1 MIHALAC
8 RRPMRQ
14 RLAPL
19 FVIGSAV
26 GLFEARPTFASQALE
41 FQSGFMHQGGAA
53 GVLALEALTQG
64 QEFGPGRYRV
74 DLQINR
80 HYFGER
86 ELDFSFDPGRQK
98 LLPCLSAELLEQLGV
113 KLESFLSPDGMAD
126 ACLDLPALIA
136 DAKVEFDAGK
146 LLLSLSVP
154 QIAMRRDRI
163 GRVDPEQWDAGIN
176 AAFVN
181 YQLSA
186 QQGTSRYRGSTS
198 SDDLYLNSGLNL
210 GAWRLRSN
218 HALHHNIDGQREWTQ
233 AYTYAQR
240 DLPGTRAN
248 LTLGK
253 TFTGGEV
260 FRSLPIKGV
269 VIASDMGML
278 PDLQQSYAPII
289 RGVAQVRSKLEIKQN
304 GYPIY
309 STYVS
314 AGPYEIDDLSTA
326 GGSGELEVV
335 LTADDGQVQRFI
347 QPYATLGNLLREG
360 VWRYSATLG
369 RYAAA
374 SELED
379 PLLWQGTLAMGS
391 AWNTTL
397 YGGLMGSDFYR
408 AGNLGVARD
417 WGGLGALAFDITQSS
432 AELGRGDGTNV
443 QGMSYALKYS
453 KAFQTSTSL
462 RFAGY
467 RYSTEGYRDFDES
480 VRERSRDGQFLGS
493 RRSRLEA
500 SLFQDFGRSSSVN
513 LTLSQDEYW
522 NSRHEQRQ
530 FQFNLSTQHRKV
542 SYNLFASQSLSD
554 ERNGSRRQAGLS
566 ISFPLDFGHSNTA
579 TLGFQDNAGRYS
591 QTARLSGSTD
601 QNRLNYSAALSNS
614 DDDQRSATLALGYQA
629 PYGSLGGGYTQGNG
643 YRSLSLNASGALLLH
658 GDGLELGPYL
668 GETMGLV
675 QVPDTPGI
683 GVVNATGVRTNA
695 QGYALAPHL
704 RPYRQNQVVLQ
715 TDQLHPEVEIDNG
728 VTHVVPRR
736 GAVVKATFAARKV
749 NRLVLTGQLP
759 DGQPLPFG
767 AQVSD
772 AQGERLGVVGQAGQ
786 VMLTTRAEAQTLEVR
801 WGKEAGQHC
810 QLSITPQS
818 IEPAQGYRL
827 QTLTCLEPA
836 AP

>member
-1 MIHALAC
+1 MIHAPAC
-8 RRPMRQ
+8 RRPLRQ

-26 GLFEARPTFASQALE
+26 GLFEARPTLASQALE
-41 FQSGFMHQGGAA
+41 FQSGFMHQSGAA
-53 GVLALEALTQG
+53 GTLALDVLSQG
-64 QEFGPGRYRV
+64 QAFVPGRYRV
-74 DLQINR
+74 AIQINR

-86 ELDFSFDPGRQK
+86 ELDFHLDSDRQS
-98 LLPCLSAELLEQLGV
+98 LSPCLDAELLEQLGI
-113 KLESFLSPDGMAD
+113 KLESFASPREA
-126 ACLDLPALIA
+126 ACLELPALIA
-136 DAKVEFDAGK
+136 DSKIEFDASK

-181 YQLSA
+181 YQVSA

-218 HALHHNIDGQREWTQ
+218 HALHQNSAGQREWTQ

-253 TFTGGEV
+253 AFTGGEV
-260 FRSLPIKGV
+260 FRSVPITGLV
-269 VIASDMGML
+269 VASDMGML
-278 PDLQQSYAPII
+278 PDLQQGYAPII
-289 RGVAQVRSKLEIKQN
+289 RGVAQARSKLEIKQN

-347 QPYATLGNLLREG
+347 QPYASLGNLLREG

-369 RYAAA
+369 RYSAA
-374 SELED
+374 SGQDD
-379 PLLWQGTLAMGS
+379 PLLWQGTLALGS
-391 AWNTTL
+391 AWNTTW
-397 YGGLMGSDFYR
+397 YGGMMGSDFYR
-408 AGNLGVARD
+408 AGNLGLARD
-417 WGGLGALAFDITQSS
+417 WGGLGALAFDLTHSS
-432 AELGRGDGTNV
+432 AESGRGESV

-480 VRERSRDGQFLGS
+480 VRERSRDGKFAGS

-500 SLFQDFGRSSSVN
+500 ALFQDLGLASSVN
-513 LTLSQDEYW
+513 LTLSQDDYW
-522 NSRHEQRQ
+522 GASAQQRQ
-530 FQFNLSTQHRKV
+530 FQFNFNTQHRKI

-591 QTARLSGSTD
+591 QTARLTGSTD

-629 PYGSLGGGYTQGNG
+629 PFGSVGGGYTQGNG

-658 GDGLELGPYL
+658 GDGVELGPYL

-675 QVPDTPGI
+675 AVPDTPGV
-683 GVVNATGVRTNA
+683 GVLNATGVRTNA
-695 QGYALAPHL
+695 RGYALAPHL

-715 TDQLHPEVEIDNG
+715 TDQLDPEVEIANG
-728 VTHVVPRR
+728 VIHVVPRR
-736 GAVVKATFAARKV
+736 GAVVKAAFTARKV
-749 NRLVLTGQLP
+749 NRLVLTGRTP
-759 DGQPLPFG
+759 EGQPLPFG

-772 AQGERLGVVGQAGQ
+772 AQGEQLGVVGQAGQ
-786 VMLTTRAEAQTLEVR
+786 VLLITTAEPQTLNVR

-810 QLSITPQS
+810 QLQIAPQS
-818 IEPAQGYRL
+818 LEQAQGYRL
-827 QTLTCLEPA
+827 QTLTCTEPLA
-836 AP
+836 Q

>member
-1 MIHALAC
+1 MTHVLAR
-8 RRPMRQ
+8 RRPLRQ

-19 FVIGSAV
+19 FVLGGAV
-26 GLFEARPTFASQALE
+26 GGFDAKPASATQALE
-41 FQSGFMHQGGAA
+41 FQSGFMHQGGTA
-53 GVLALEALTQG
+53 GTLALEALTQG
-64 QEFGPGRYRV
+64 QALVPGRYRV
-74 DLQINR
+74 AVQINR
-80 HYFGER
+80 HYIGER
-86 ELDFSFDPGRQK
+86 ELDFSLDPDQQS
-98 LLPCLSAELLEQLGV
+98 LSPCLDAGLLEQLGV
-113 KLESFLSPDGMAD
+113 RLESLVLPQD
-126 ACLDLPALIA
+126 AKCLDLRALIA
-136 DAKVEFDAGK
+136 DARVEFDAGK

-163 GRVDPEQWDAGIN
+163 GQVDPEQWDAGIN

-181 YQLSA
+181 YQVSA

-218 HALHHNIDGQREWTQ
+218 HALHQNTDGQREWTQ

-253 TFTGGEV
+253 TFTGGEI
-260 FRSLPIKGV
+260 FRSVPITGMV
-269 VIASDMGML
+269 VASDMGML
-278 PDLQQSYAPII
+278 PDLQQGYAPII
-289 RGVAQVRSKLEIKQN
+289 RGVAQARSKLEIKQN

-335 LTADDGQVQRFI
+335 LTADDGQAQRFI

-369 RYAAA
+369 RYSAA
-374 SELED
+374 SGQDD
-379 PLLWQGTLAMGS
+379 PLLWQGTLALGS
-391 AWNTTL
+391 AWNTTW
-397 YGGLMGSDFYR
+397 YGGVMGSDFYR
-408 AGNLGVARD
+408 AGNLGLARD
-417 WGGLGALAFDITQSS
+417 WGGLGALAFDLTHSS
-432 AELGRGDGTNV
+432 AESGRGEGV

-480 VRERSRDGQFLGS
+480 VRERNRDGKFAGS

-500 SLFQDFGRSSSVN
+500 AVFQDLGRTSSVN
-513 LTLSQDEYW
+513 LTLSQDDYW
-522 NSRHEQRQ
+522 GNNPQQRQ

-554 ERNGSRRQAGLS
+554 EHNGSRRQAGLS

-591 QTARLSGSTD
+591 QTARLTGSAD
-601 QNRLNYSAALSNS
+601 QNRLSYSTALSNS
-614 DDDQRSATLALGYQA
+614 DDNQRSATLALGYQA
-629 PYGSLGGGYTQGNG
+629 PFGSVGGGYTQGNG

-658 GDGLELGPYL
+658 GDGLEWGPYL

-675 QVPDTPGI
+675 VVPDTPGV
-683 GVVNATGVRTNA
+683 GVLNATGVRTNA

-715 TDQLHPEVEIDNG
+715 TDQLDPEVEIDNG

-736 GAVVKATFAARKV
+736 GAVVKAAFTARKV
-749 NRLVLTGQLP
+749 NRLVLTGRTP
-759 DGQPLPFG
+759 GGQPLPFG

-772 AQGERLGVVGQAGQ
+772 ARGERLGVVGQAGQ
-786 VMLTTRAEAQTLEVR
+786 VLLTTTAEPQTLDVR

-810 QLSITPQS
+810 QLQIAPQS
-818 IEPAQGYRL
+818 MEQAQGYRL
-827 QTLTCLEPA
+827 QTLTCTEPLA
-836 AP
+836 H

>member
-1 MIHALAC
+1 MIHAPAR
-8 RRPMRQ
+8 RRPLRQ

-26 GLFEARPTFASQALE
+26 GLSEARPTLASQTLE
-41 FQSGFMHQGGAA
+41 FQSGFMHQSGAA
-53 GVLALEALTQG
+53 STLALDVLGQG
-64 QEFGPGRYRV
+64 QAFVPGRYRV
-74 DLQINR
+74 AIQINR

-86 ELDFSFDPGRQK
+86 ELDFHVDPDRQS
-98 LLPCLSAELLEQLGV
+98 LSPCLDAGLLEQLGI
-113 KLESFLSPDGMAD
+113 KLESFASSLEA
-126 ACLDLPALIA
+126 ACVDLPALIA
-136 DAKVEFDAGK
+136 DSKIEFDASR
-146 LLLSLSVP
+146 LLLSLAVP
-154 QIAMRRDRI
+154 QIAMRRDRV
-163 GRVDPEQWDAGIN
+163 GQVDPEQWDAGIN

-181 YQLSA
+181 YQVSA

-218 HALHHNIDGQREWTQ
+218 HALHQNTDGQREWTQ

-260 FRSLPIKGV
+260 FRSLPIQGL

-278 PDLQQSYAPII
+278 PDLQQSYAPIV
-289 RGVAQVRSKLEIKQN
+289 RGVAQARSKLEIKQN

-335 LTADDGQVQRFI
+335 LTTDDGQVQRFI
-347 QPYATLGNLLREG
+347 QPYASLGNLLREG
-360 VWRYSATLG
+360 VWRYSATMG
-369 RYAAA
+369 RYSAA
-374 SELED
+374 SGLD
-379 PLLWQGTLAMGS
+379 APLLWQGTLAMGS
-391 AWNTTL
+391 AWSTTW
-397 YGGLMGSDFYR
+397 YGGAMGSDFYR
-408 AGNLGVARD
+408 AGNLGLARD
-417 WGGLGALAFDITQSS
+417 WGSLGALAFDLTHSS
-432 AELGRGDGTNV
+432 AESGRGESV

-467 RYSTEGYRDFDES
+467 RYSTQGYRDFDES
-480 VRERSRDGQFLGS
+480 VRERSRDGKFAGS

-500 SLFQDFGRSSSVN
+500 ALFQDLGPASSVN
-513 LTLSQDEYW
+513 LTLSQDDYW
-522 NSRHEQRQ
+522 GANAQQRQ
-530 FQFNLSTQHRKV
+530 FQFNFNTQHRKI

-566 ISFPLDFGHSNTA
+566 ISFPLDLGHSNTA

-591 QTARLSGSTD
+591 QTARLTGSAD
-601 QNRLNYSAALSNS
+601 QNRLSYSTALSNS

-629 PYGSLGGGYTQGNG
+629 PFGSVGGGYTQGNG

-658 GDGLELGPYL
+658 GDGLEWGPYL

-675 QVPDTPGI
+675 VVPDTPGI
-683 GVVNATGVRTNA
+683 GVLNATGVRTNA

-715 TDQLHPEVEIDNG
+715 TDQLDPEVEIDNG

-736 GAVVKATFAARKV
+736 GAVVKAAFTARKV
-749 NRLVLTGQLP
+749 NRLVLTSHTP
-759 DGQPLPFG
+759 AGQPVPFG

-786 VMLTTRAEAQTLEVR
+786 VLLTTTAEPQTLDVR

-810 QLSITPQS
+810 QLQIAPQS
-818 IEPAQGYRL
+818 MEQAQGYRL
-827 QTLTCLEPA
+827 QTLTCTEPMTH
-836 AP
+836 